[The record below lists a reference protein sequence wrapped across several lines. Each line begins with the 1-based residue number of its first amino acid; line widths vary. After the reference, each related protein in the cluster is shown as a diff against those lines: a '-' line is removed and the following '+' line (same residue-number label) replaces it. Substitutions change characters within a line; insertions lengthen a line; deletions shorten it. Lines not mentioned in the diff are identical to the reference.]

1 MTRRVRVRE
10 VLAFLGAEGA
20 GVIESLRE
28 EGLFEAEELPP
39 EQAEELRVA
48 AVLMIDLG
56 VNAPGVQVVLRLRRR
71 LLTLQGVSET
81 ALRQALEGRG
91 RGPDRTA

>member
-1 MTRRVRVRE
+1 VSARVRVRE
-10 VLAFLGAEGA
+10 VLAFLGVEGA

-39 EQAEELRVA
+39 EEAEELRVA
-48 AVLMIDLG
+48 AVLMTDLG
-56 VNAPGVQVVLRLRRR
+56 VNAAGVQVVLRLRRR

-81 ALRQALEGRG
+81 ALRQALEGH
-91 RGPDRTA
+91 GPDADS